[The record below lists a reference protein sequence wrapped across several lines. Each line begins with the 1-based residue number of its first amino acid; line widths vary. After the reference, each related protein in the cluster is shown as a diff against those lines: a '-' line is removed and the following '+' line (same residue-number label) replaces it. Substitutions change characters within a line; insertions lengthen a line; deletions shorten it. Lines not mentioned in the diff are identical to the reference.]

1 MTTFRNAGALIPNDR
16 IEPLVLSDRELSRYS
31 VLRATEAARTGDWF
45 EAGLEREIGTELR
58 RRARLPDLDPRTLVV
73 PPQILA
79 RDLTLANAS
88 GGGYLGDSPVYGVV
102 DALRETSVVFRAG
115 AQRLTG
121 LRSNGTYA
129 TQGSRSTVTWAPTE
143 STQAAETAS
152 YTFGSIAIAQKTVTA
167 YVEESRQLRLMSPEL
182 GEMTIRR
189 ELRSTLSTA
198 LDAAALQGSGVN
210 GEPTGILNA
219 GIGTFTGASVAYSGL
234 LEAQTDILTA
244 NSLNDG
250 SAVSF
255 VCRPAVASLLAARQ
269 GFSTNAPMWTGP
281 LWKGQV
287 AGCDAFSTMNIP
299 ATTLL
304 AGDFSQLL
312 IAEFGSGLEIRV
324 NPYANFQAG
333 IVGYGA
339 SLNVDV
345 CTLRAS
351 GFSVATS
358 VT

>member
-1 MTTFRNAGALIPNDR
+1 MDFRNTGAPIPNDR
-16 IEPLVLSDRELSRYS
+16 IAPLVLSDRELSRYS
-31 VLRATEAARTGDWF
+31 LLRATDAARRGDWH
-45 EAGLEREIGTELR
+45 EAGFEREIGVEIR
-58 RRARLPDLDPRTLVV
+58 RRASLSDLDPHTVMV

-79 RDLTLANAS
+79 RDLTLGTGTA
-88 GGGYLGDSPVYGVV
+88 GGYLGDSPVYGVV

-129 TQGSRSTVTWAPTE
+129 TQGTKSTVTWSSTE
-143 STQAAETAS
+143 ATQATETAT
-152 YTFGSIAIAQKTVTA
+152 YTFGSISIAQKNVTA

-198 LDAAALQGSGVN
+198 LDAASLNGSGLS
-210 GEPTGILNA
+210 GEPMGVLNTT
-219 GIGTFTGASVAYSGL
+219 GIGTFTGASVAYSGV
-234 LEAQTDILTA
+234 LEAQTDILGA
-244 NSLNDG
+244 NALNDG

-255 VCRPAVASLLAARQ
+255 VCRPAVASLLATRQ
-269 GFSTNAPMWTGP
+269 GFSTNAPLWIGP

-287 AGCDAFSTMNIP
+287 VGCDGFSTMNIP
-299 ATTLL
+299 ASTLL

-312 IAEFGSGLEIRV
+312 IAEFGAGLEIRA
-324 NPYANFQAG
+324 NPYASFQAG

-339 SLNVDV
+339 VLSVDV
-345 CTLRAS
+345 CVLRPT

-358 VT
+358 VS